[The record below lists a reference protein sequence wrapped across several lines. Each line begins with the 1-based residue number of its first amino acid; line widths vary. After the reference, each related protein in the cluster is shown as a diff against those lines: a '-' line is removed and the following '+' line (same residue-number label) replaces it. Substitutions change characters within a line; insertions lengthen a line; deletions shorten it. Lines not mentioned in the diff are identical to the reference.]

1 MKTFTIVGFGEVG
14 ACFASLLNTQ
24 YSEITIHLVDP
35 SETISGRIL
44 DFEHAARMKKNR
56 ITVNSENSFS
66 ETDYIIY
73 TAGKCNPVDATRA
86 SLAQTNHELVDLIF
100 KDKVI
105 STNTIVIVITNPVE
119 FIARAIFE
127 KLGRKN
133 LVIGTGTMLDSFRFS
148 YILMRNYNEN
158 SVQTEVLGEHGEG
171 MFPVF
176 SNTYING
183 EKIKINSNEKELLI
197 KDLKTSASQI
207 RKTEHATKY
216 GIAQCTLELICAL
229 EDEKPIRE
237 SVSVFTNDELKTFYQ
252 LEDHC
257 FLNVTCKIQ
266 SRKVIQETPHHLT
279 EEEKEALLKIGST
292 LYKQQ
297 QTISKL
303 L

>member
-14 ACFASLLNTQ
+14 ACFASLLNTH

-35 SETISGRIL
+35 SQTISGRFL
-44 DFEHAARMKKNR
+44 DFKHAARMKKNQV
-56 ITVNSENSFS
+56 TVNSENSFS

-73 TAGKCNPVDATRA
+73 TAGKCNPVNATRV
-86 SLAQTNHELVDLIF
+86 SLAQTNNELVDLIF
-100 KDKVI
+100 KDKII
-105 STNTIVIVITNPVE
+105 SNKTIIIVITNPVE
-119 FIARAIFE
+119 FISRAIFE

-133 LVIGTGTMLDSFRFS
+133 LVIGTGTMLDSFRLS
-148 YILMRNYNEN
+148 YILMRNYKEN

-176 SNTYING
+176 SNTYINS
-183 EKIKINSNEKELLI
+183 EKINLNDSEKEHLV

-207 RKTEHATKY
+207 RKTEYATKY
-216 GIAQCTLELICAL
+216 GIAQCTLELICGL

-237 SVSVFTNDELKTFYQ
+237 SVSVFTSDALKTFYQ

-257 FLNVTCKIQ
+257 FLNVTCTIQ
-266 SRKVIQETPHHLT
+266 SRKVIQETPNHLT
-279 EEEKEALLKIGST
+279 EDEKEALLKIASV
-292 LYKQQ
+292 LYEQQ